1 MWHKSKKDENES
13 MYDEMYDETTSP
25 EEAETES
32 EENAESD
39 LEENAETDVKKSSD
53 EKIQPDFAEQK
64 NVAVVEQELEEYLK
78 EDHSGGKKKKKK
90 FGHWSKK
97 KKLIVGGCAVLLVF
111 VGGRIVLG
119 GNKQVVPVVAAMP
132 LAKGDVIEMLSLSG
146 PVSGTESADVVSN
159 LHAEVLQIM
168 VREGDRVEKGQTL
181 AVIDSSDARKAVD
194 IAQNSYDLA
203 VSEYN
208 ENIRD
213 TQHKYEKAV
222 QDYNTAKLNYDRNK
236 VLFDAGDISSADLEA
251 AGNALKDAAREKDSY
266 TVEKGKA
273 LPDKSY
279 ELKVKSAQ
287 FELDQKKTDLENAE
301 VKSPITGTVVRV
313 NSKVGQFADKPED
326 EKPMFIVENLDNLE
340 MEIAVS
346 EYSISKVKVGQKAQ
360 IDADILNGVSQEG
373 EIISISPTGEEKGGG
388 SSERVV
394 PATIQI
400 EGGASNGLIAGI
412 TAKASL
418 VTGEAKGVFTVP
430 QTAIVTA
437 EDGSIN
443 VASVDASTN
452 TIHMIPV
459 TTGVESDLDVEINP
473 VEEGA
478 LTEGMKIVISPAGLA
493 EGMAVTA
500 R

>member
-1 MWHKSKKDENES
+1 MWRRKKKTENEEVG
-13 MYDEMYDETTSP
+13 MTM
-25 EEAETES
+25 EAGKTMQTGS
-32 EENAESD
+32 G
-39 LEENAETDVKKSSD
+39 
-53 EKIQPDFAEQK
+53 EKEQPDFAREK
-64 NVAVVEQELEEYLK
+64 DVAEVEKEIESYLS
-78 EDHSGGKKKKKK
+78 EDHSSGKKKKKKKK
-90 FGHWSKK
+90 FGRFNKK
-97 KKLIVGGCAVLLVF
+97 QKLIAGGCTILLLF
-111 VGGRIVLG
+111 IVSRVACG
-119 GNKQVVPVVAAMP
+119 GNKQTAPVVLTFP
-132 LAKGDVIEMLSLSG
+132 LAKGDVTAVLSLSG

-168 VREGDRVEKGQTL
+168 VKEGDKVEKGQIL
-181 AVIDSSDARKAVD
+181 ALIDSSDAQKAVD

-213 TQHKYEKAV
+213 TQHRYEKAI

-236 VLFDAGDISSADLEA
+236 ILFDAGDISSADLEA
-251 AGNALKDAAREKDSY
+251 AGNTLKDAARERDSF
-266 TVEKGKA
+266 TVEKGRA

-346 EYSISKVKVGQKAQ
+346 EYSISKVRVGQKAQ
-360 IDADILNGVSQEG
+360 IDADILNGKSQDG
-373 EIISISPTGEEKGGG
+373 EVVSISPTGEEKGGG
-388 SSERVV
+388 STERVV

-400 EGGASNGLIAGI
+400 DGGASGGLIAGI

-430 QTAIVTA
+430 QTALVTG
-437 EDGSIN
+437 EEGSLN
-443 VASVDASTN
+443 VASVNSADN
-452 TIHMIPV
+452 TIHMVPV
-459 TTGVESDLDVEINP
+459 TIGVESDLDVEINA
-473 VEEGA
+473 VEEGG
-478 LTEGMKIVISPAGLA
+478 LTEGMLLVISPMGLA
-493 EGMAVTA
+493 EGMAVIPQ
-500 R
+500 

>member
-1 MWHKSKKDENES
+1 MWRKKKKSENE
-13 MYDEMYDETTSP
+13 EMITTNDAVERTIP
-25 EEAETES
+25 D
-32 EENAESD
+32 N
-39 LEENAETDVKKSSD
+39 N
-53 EKIQPDFAEQK
+53 EKEQPDFAEEK
-64 NVAVVEQELEEYLK
+64 DVSEVERELAEYMK
-78 EDHSGGKKKKKK
+78 EDHGAGKKKKKRLAR
-90 FGHWSKK
+90 WSKK
-97 KKLIVGGCAVLLVF
+97 QKLIAGGSALLLLF
-111 VGGRIVLG
+111 IISRIACGGG
-119 GNKQVVPVVAAMP
+119 KQTAPVVAAAP
-132 LAKGDVIEMLSLSG
+132 LSRGDVTAVLSLSG

-159 LHAEVLQIM
+159 LHSEVLQIM
-168 VREGDRVEKGQTL
+168 VKEGDRVEKGQIL
-181 AVIDSSDARKAVD
+181 ALIDSSDAQKAVD

-213 TQHKYEKAV
+213 TQHRYEKAI

-236 VLFDAGDISSADLEA
+236 VLFDAGDISSAELETA
-251 AGNALKDAAREKDSY
+251 SNALKDAARERDSF

-279 ELKVKSAQ
+279 ELKMKSAQ
-287 FELDQKKTDLENAE
+287 FELEQKKKDLENAE
-301 VKSPITGTVVRV
+301 VKSPIAGTVVRV

-346 EYSISKVKVGQKAQ
+346 EYSISKVRVGQKAQ
-360 IDADILNGVSQEG
+360 IDADILNGKSEEG
-373 EIISISPTGEEKGGG
+373 EVISISPTGEEKGGG
-388 SSERVV
+388 STERVV

-400 EGGASNGLIAGI
+400 KGGAANGLMAGI

-418 VTGEAKGVFTVP
+418 ITGEAKDVFTVP
-430 QTAIVTA
+430 QTALVTG
-437 EDGSIN
+437 EDGTLS
-443 VASVDASTN
+443 VAAIDGTNN

-459 TTGVESDLDVEINP
+459 TTGVESDLEVEINA

-478 LTEGMKIVISPAGLA
+478 LTEGMMIVTSPAGLM
-493 EGMAVTA
+493 EGMTVTA